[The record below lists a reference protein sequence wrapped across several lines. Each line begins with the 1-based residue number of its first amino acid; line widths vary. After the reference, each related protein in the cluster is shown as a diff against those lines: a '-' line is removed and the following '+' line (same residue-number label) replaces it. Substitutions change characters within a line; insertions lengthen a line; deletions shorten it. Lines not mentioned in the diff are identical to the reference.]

1 MGFALL
7 LPCTLVLWFAIAYS
21 SFPSLLLVGLGIGLL
36 ILFCFIALAAVVFG
50 WLGLFILPEDF
61 RGLFGSV
68 LCFLFWWFVLVMGG
82 LGYLLRGEE
91 KGDGVLNVF

>member
-21 SFPSLLLVGLGIGLL
+21 SFPSLLLVGFGIGLL

-50 WLGLFILPEDF
+50 WLGCSSCQKILGAYLALYCVF
-61 RGLFGSV
+61 CFGGLFCCGGDYRE
-68 LCFLFWWFVLVMGG
+68 LIGDCFVVK
-82 LGYLLRGEE
+82 E
-91 KGDGVLNVF
+91 DGIL